1 MLNSVLISPYLNDFN
16 HSTSSTTTLGEG
28 RRDKLLSL
36 IGASTFLGAISS
48 RFTPAAKRRL
58 STAAVS
64 LAVAKPYVYEI
75 C

>member
-1 MLNSVLISPYLNDFN
+1 MLKSVLISPYLNDSD

-48 RFTPAAKRRL
+48 RFTSAAKRRL

-64 LAVAKPYVYEI
+64 LVVAKPYVYEI

>member
-1 MLNSVLISPYLNDFN
+1 MLNSVRINPHLNDFYQV
-16 HSTSSTTTLGEG
+16 TSSTTTLGEG

-48 RFTPAAKRRL
+48 RFTPAAKRL

-64 LAVAKPYVYEI
+64 LVAKPYVYEI